1 MDPPPPS
8 QGVHDQLLPHVHL
21 ISTHRYPS
29 LQRIEPQRVTEW
41 LLAAPRIS
49 RDVAPFSWTYLD
61 TPPDGFVF
69 CAWQPLQRLNTEFA
83 SDGYIWSGP
92 EMAYC
97 HDLGNGLMLET
108 YHQKAGFKP
117 MAEPYTMHSRRRY
130 RLVLGKTPNPNMPPH
145 QIDPSLFIVH
155 YGPSEPQDHIP
166 ANAIQVDP
174 RTHSILNFRM
184 QLQRAGQIVRKSFM
198 LNDRANYPQIPLPRM
213 FPDPH
218 SVQRPPVPQ
227 NVAYPP
233 GPPSKRGARSHAA
246 QQQQQQQHQQQHQ
259 QQQHQ
264 HAQQQHAMGGPGASL
279 LEFEDDEDTSRGDM
293 FDHVTPRDV
302 SVARYTQNHEW
313 MEEVFA
319 SPYRMS
325 QIELPD
331 LGLGLKGELASVT
344 QGVFEAQGEKA
355 EKEVPK
361 KAYVGRLDKDL
372 ADEFRKRVD
381 ERIEATQAEM
391 KRMEAEHAKTLAE
404 IEKGRLFTRAER
416 ELRGPSDNSSE
427 FWRLEGRLDGT
438 EDGGRAGGRRKDPD
452 EVAATVETTVG
463 RKPVEVQDVLRVQ
476 AGGYQEPVVEPPR
489 VEPAS
494 QPLLDPLLADPA
506 TASSMSRH
514 PSHAGSQNSGIM
526 VGDSDIDMGG
536 TAAGLLDQMH
546 TGFPS
551 STSTPVNNFPTPQP
565 QLQAGHS
572 NAGTPQAGAQVPSP
586 HPPPPG
592 QQHQQHPVSASHDVD
607 MANSAT
613 GEAAGK
619 EATPLTAP
627 DQGTGSG
634 DWVVVPK
641 TTGAEM
647 PLGAGTVAAHASP
660 AVPGATAGGDVG
672 AGMEPQAKP
681 PMAGNMQGLG
691 ASKPGSAMGT
701 PDNFSSLGDIVEGGG
716 DALASFGGTPGVGDD
731 LDLNMDMEDSAFGDA
746 FHGVSESR
754 TGDGV
759 GGDGTP
765 SGVEGGL

>member
-1 MDPPPPS
+1 MDLPPPS

-29 LQRIEPQRVTEW
+29 LQRLEPQRVTEW

-92 EMAYC
+92 EVAYC
-97 HDLGNGLMLET
+97 QDLGNGLMLET
-108 YHQKAGFKP
+108 YHHKAGFKP

-130 RLVLGKTPNPNMPPH
+130 RLVPGKTPNPNMPPH
-145 QIDPSLFIVH
+145 QIDPSLFIIH

-166 ANAIQVDP
+166 ANAIQVDA
-174 RTHSILNFRM
+174 RTHNIMNFRM

-233 GPPSKRGARSHAA
+233 GPPKRGARGHAV
-246 QQQQQQQHQQQHQ
+246 QQQQQHH
-259 QQQHQ
+259 QQHQ
-264 HAQQQHAMGGPGASL
+264 HAQQQHAMGGPGGASL
-279 LEFEDDEDTSRGDM
+279 LEFEDDEDTSRGDI

-313 MEEVFA
+313 MEEVFS

-331 LGLGLKGELASVT
+331 LGLGLKGELAPLT
-344 QGVFEAQGEKA
+344 QGVFEAPGERA

-361 KAYVGRLDKDL
+361 KSYVGRLDKDL

-381 ERIEATQAEM
+381 ERIEATKAEM
-391 KRMEAEHAKTLAE
+391 KRMEAEHAKTLAA
-404 IEKGRLFTRAER
+404 IEKGRLFARAER
-416 ELRGPSDNSSE
+416 ELRGPSDNASE
-427 FWRLEGRLDGT
+427 FWRLEGRLDGS
-438 EDGGRAGGRRKDPD
+438 EDDGRAGGRRKDPD
-452 EVAATVETTVG
+452 EVAATVEAAVG
-463 RKPVEVQDVLRVQ
+463 RKPVEVQDVRRVQ
-476 AGGYQEPVVEPPR
+476 AGGYQEPMVEPPR
-489 VEPAS
+489 VDPVS

-506 TASSMSRH
+506 AASSMSRH

-546 TGFPS
+546 TGFAS
-551 STSTPVNNFPTPQP
+551 STSTPINNFPTPQP
-565 QLQAGHS
+565 HLQAGHS
-572 NAGTPQAGAQVPSP
+572 NAGTPQAGAQVASP
-586 HPPPPG
+586 HPPPLG
-592 QQHQQHPVSASHDVD
+592 QQHQQHPLIASHDVD
-607 MANSAT
+607 MGNVPS

-619 EATPLTAP
+619 ETTPITAP

-641 TTGAEM
+641 TTGAET
-647 PLGAGTVAAHASP
+647 PLGAGTVTAHAPST
-660 AVPGATAGGDVG
+660 AVGSSASDDPGAGV
-672 AGMEPQAKP
+672 EPQLEAKP
-681 PMAGNMQGLG
+681 PVAATHMALG
-691 ASKPGSAMGT
+691 ASKPSSAMGT

-716 DALASFGGTPGVGDD
+716 DALASFGETPGVGDD

-754 TGDGV
+754 TGDGA

-765 SGVEGGL
+765 SGAEGGL